1 VGPGVLPIR
10 RNECPSRRVPS
21 RRLGDRRWVFFSS
34 LNRHPGADRD
44 RQGDGPPNTRAEG
57 TPRFRLAGLRSQPH
71 VAKQR
76 SAPRALVDLPLQP
89 PIAVGAPTRTLF
101 SSLPPTPGGPP
112 QTNPAAS
119 SGGRGRTEKSN
130 SSSNGLLCRRILQNL
145 RPVPEPLV
153 PQLVDDLGD
162 YIVWPKA
169 HHEMISLFIIGGP
182 ATRSDPQERISGQ
195 APATA
200 SGAATYCWLITR
212 R

>member
-1 VGPGVLPIR
+1 
-10 RNECPSRRVPS
+10 
-21 RRLGDRRWVFFSS
+21 
-34 LNRHPGADRD
+34 
-44 RQGDGPPNTRAEG
+44 
-57 TPRFRLAGLRSQPH
+57 
-71 VAKQR
+71 
-76 SAPRALVDLPLQP
+76 
-89 PIAVGAPTRTLF
+89 
-101 SSLPPTPGGPP
+101 
-112 QTNPAAS
+112 
-119 SGGRGRTEKSN
+119 
-130 SSSNGLLCRRILQNL
+130 
-145 RPVPEPLV
+145 V